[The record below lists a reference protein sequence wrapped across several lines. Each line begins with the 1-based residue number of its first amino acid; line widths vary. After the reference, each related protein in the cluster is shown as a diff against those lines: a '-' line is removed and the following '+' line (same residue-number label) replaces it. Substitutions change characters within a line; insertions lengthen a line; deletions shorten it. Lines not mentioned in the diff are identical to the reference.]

1 VQVLRQPLQGEIS
14 GDSTELFTCL
24 FKLSYNVM
32 KGTEYFVLIIN
43 VCHYN

>member
-1 VQVLRQPLQGEIS
+1 VEVLRQPLHGEIS
-14 GDSTELFTCL
+14 GDSTELLTCL
-24 FKLSYNVM
+24 FELSYNVT